1 MLLSRD
7 LQPTLTWVRVPRF
20 DLDGRAAPAVLLHL
34 GHPLASHLVGVVGG
48 AHGDLVLDDALAF
61 QLLAAAAANR
71 RHSEP
76 LKLQS
81 SNSDCVQHGVAL
93 WRGAGPVGG
102 YWMFCHRPDIA
113 LQPAICGK
121 AKYPD
126 SDEHRACGEP
136 RVLAGV
142 QLEISLQNK
151 NAQLEMQKSTVF
163 KQYESL
169 SCQ

>member
-142 QLEISLQNK
+142 QSEISLQNK
-151 NAQLEMQKSTVF
+151 NQLEMQKSTVF

-169 SCQ
+169 S